1 MKTNS
6 QQDPLDQKID
16 ALLTSR
22 PLQVSDDFTARV
34 MAAAEEDT
42 ARRSTIRKIIPF
54 ALPIAAAIVIAATT
68 WTQMLGTAKNSDD
81 IAPLS
86 MAEAEEIFIL
96 EDSLA
101 ALVSSDDS
109 GLRTGS
115 LLATLDSLYTE
126 I

>member
-1 MKTNS
+1 MKPNS
-6 QQDPLDQKID
+6 QQDPLEQKID

-22 PLQVSDDFTARV
+22 PLQASDDFTARV
-34 MAAAEEDT
+34 MAATEKDST
-42 ARRSTIRKIIPF
+42 RRSTIRKIIPF
-54 ALPIAAAIVIAATT
+54 ALPIAAAIAVAVTT
-68 WTQMLGTAKNSDD
+68 WTEMQGGAETAVDRASV
-81 IAPLS
+81 S

-101 ALVSSDDS
+101 ALLSSDDS
-109 GLRTGS
+109 GLGTGS